1 VTLAHS
7 PVNISLERRL
17 LHPLSPRGKL
27 VHWGL
32 EGLAATNGMVDAA
45 LQASDAPSDAILLR
59 PELYRVATSNDQVE
73 QLRQTAALYPQIAE
87 WHDPEHATNPTLFG
101 ALRLFNGCC
110 VLHVP
115 SYLRGLYYACR
126 HEAARKGSSI
136 RWQQLG
142 SPQNTSVQGARTLDD
157 KNWGVTVYCYGSSM
171 FDRRS
176 TKDSTSWFS
185 PSGFDGSSTTRERS
199 VLPIQLVRGQSIEVQ
214 LRQPLPHALL
224 CGKYISP
231 VPHHPDR
238 VLIGATHEF
247 QLEPLPEQRVV
258 RELKD
263 RTVDFAPFCWEEAD
277 EIESDDS
284 DLPLSFARLVH
295 MTQGYRVQSA
305 RGKYG
310 RRPIIGQLPSSMVA
324 TTDDSPNQSLWI
336 FTGLS
341 SRGLLY
347 HGLYSQLLSQ
357 AILQRNENLLLRH
370 CPDILWWKNDVTEIG

>member
-32 EGLAATNGMVDAA
+32 EGLAATNRMVDAA

-59 PELYRVATSNDQVE
+59 PELYRVATSNDHVE

-87 WHDPEHATNPTLFG
+87 WRDPEHATNPTPFG

-115 SYLRGLYYACR
+115 SYLLGLYAACR

-136 RWQQLG
+136 RWQQIG
-142 SPQNTSVQGARTLDD
+142 SPHNKAVQGARTLDD
-157 KNWGVTVYCYGSSM
+157 QSWDVTVYCYGANM
-171 FDRRS
+171 FERRS
-176 TKDSTSWFS
+176 TKDSPSWFS
-185 PSGFDGSSTTRERS
+185 PSGFDSSSTTRGRS

-214 LRQPLPHALL
+214 LQQPLPLALL

-238 VLIGATHEF
+238 ALIGATHEF
-247 QLEPLPEQRVV
+247 QLEPLSEQRVV
-258 RELKD
+258 QELRD
-263 RTVDFAPFCWEEAD
+263 RTKDFAPFCWEDAD
-277 EIESDDS
+277 EIKGDDS
-284 DLPLSFARLVH
+284 DLSPSSSRLVCL
-295 MTQGYRVQSA
+295 TQGYRVQSA

-310 RRPIIGQLPSSMVA
+310 RRPIIGQLPSSMDA
-324 TTDDSPNQSLWI
+324 TTDDAPSRSSWI

-347 HGLYSQLLSQ
+347 HGLYGQLLSQ
-357 AILQRNENLLLRH
+357 AILQRDESLLLRH
-370 CPDILWWKNDVTEIG
+370 CPDIQWWKNDDSEIG